1 MALQVGQPRLL
12 DFLLLGRHR
21 GLLQLRTVAA
31 SNRLVPRVHDT
42 KPQSLGNVDLGRQIS
57 PLPAERVL
65 AADPAISRL
74 QVTLPGDGT
83 SGSTNKLGFS
93 AFEAFGSST

>member
-1 MALQVGQPRLL
+1 MALQVRQPRLL
-12 DFLLLGRHR
+12 DFRLRRHR
-21 GLLQLRTVAA
+21 RLVQLRTVAA
-31 SNRLVPRVHDT
+31 GDRLVPRVHDT
-42 KPQSLGNVDLGRQIS
+42 KPQSLGNVDLGRQVS

-74 QVTLPGDGT
+74 QVTLPSDDT

-93 AFEAFGSST
+93 AFAAFGSST